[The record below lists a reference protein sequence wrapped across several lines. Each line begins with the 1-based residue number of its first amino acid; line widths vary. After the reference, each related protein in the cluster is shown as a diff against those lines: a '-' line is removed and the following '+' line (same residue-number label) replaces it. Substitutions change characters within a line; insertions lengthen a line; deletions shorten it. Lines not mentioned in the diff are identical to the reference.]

1 MKTLFVIL
9 MMVMAMTINAQ
20 ESNIKKGRTDDV
32 YYTPPTKSLKEFSA
46 LADKD
51 QATRVVYC
59 LDRYRK
65 ERSTA
70 IAFGLLSVAGTCIAP
85 TLTET
90 NTQNTVYYAAGGAAL
105 VSAILFLR
113 AERWLNSDR
122 VLIKPNGIGVRLS
135 R

>member
-1 MKTLFVIL
+1 MKTLFVLLI
-9 MMVMAMTINAQ
+9 MVMAMTINAQ

-32 YYTPPTKSLKEFSA
+32 YYTPPTTSLKEFSA

-51 QATRVVYC
+51 QASRIVYC

-70 IAFGLLSVAGTCIAP
+70 IAIGMISFAGTCIAP
-85 TLTET
+85 TMDDRD
-90 NTQNTVYYAAGGAAL
+90 TQNTILYAAGGAAL

-122 VLIKPNGIGVRLS
+122 VLINPNGIGVRIN